1 MFYKYKCGNEIIR
14 VFVWNDDFH
23 NEVSVEDTKTQ
34 KSYDRTIREDENGNF
49 IKKRENKYLTERFSL
64 LIVDMNWRLT
74 TMNELDKLL
83 VEVDKIEDDD
93 KWLEA
98 EHDTVQ
104 QYCEDKNY
112 EMTEDEMETI
122 RSRGL
127 EESFESWIEFKEMME
142 E

>member
-1 MFYKYKCGNEIIR
+1 MSQINSFGNVDNETEISI
-14 VFVWNDDFH
+14 
-23 NEVSVEDTKTQ
+23 EE
-34 KSYDRTIREDENGNF
+34 
-49 IKKRENKYLTERFSL
+49 RENKYLTERFSL
-64 LIVDMNWRLT
+64 LIVDMNWRLA
-74 TMNELDKLL
+74 TMNELGKLL

-127 EESFESWIEFKEMME
+127 EESFESWIEFKEIME

>member
-1 MFYKYKCGNEIIR
+1 MIAMMMGLSRKGNSMIYVNGLIRFMNRFCHGDEIAISI
-14 VFVWNDDFH
+14 
-23 NEVSVEDTKTQ
+23 EE
-34 KSYDRTIREDENGNF
+34 
-49 IKKRENKYLTERFSL
+49 RENKYLTERFSL

>member
-1 MFYKYKCGNEIIR
+1 MSQINSFGNVDNETEISI
-14 VFVWNDDFH
+14 
-23 NEVSVEDTKTQ
+23 EE
-34 KSYDRTIREDENGNF
+34 
-49 IKKRENKYLTERFSL
+49 RENKYLTERFSL

-74 TMNELDKLL
+74 TMNELGKLL

>member
-1 MFYKYKCGNEIIR
+1 MGNEAEISI
-14 VFVWNDDFH
+14 
-23 NEVSVEDTKTQ
+23 EE
-34 KSYDRTIREDENGNF
+34 RED
-49 IKKRENKYLTERFSL
+49 KYLTERFSL

-74 TMNELDKLL
+74 IMNELDKLL

-142 E
+142 EWLWRSIVWHLQHMKNMK

>member
-1 MFYKYKCGNEIIR
+1 MDIWNGEIMPI
-14 VFVWNDDFH
+14 DLLKH
-23 NEVSVEDTKTQ
+23 
-34 KSYDRTIREDENGNF
+34 G
-49 IKKRENKYLTERFSL
+49 ENKYLTERFSL

>member
-1 MFYKYKCGNEIIR
+1 MCDCIYG
-14 VFVWNDDFH
+14 VWNII
-23 NEVSVEDTKTQ
+23 ETEISIE
-34 KSYDRTIREDENGNF
+34 E
-49 IKKRENKYLTERFSL
+49 RENKYLTERFSL

-74 TMNELDKLL
+74 TMNELGKLL

-112 EMTEDEMETI
+112 EMTEDEMKTI

>member
-1 MFYKYKCGNEIIR
+1 MCDCIYC
-14 VFVWNDDFH
+14 VWNII
-23 NEVSVEDTKTQ
+23 ETEISIE
-34 KSYDRTIREDENGNF
+34 E
-49 IKKRENKYLTERFSL
+49 RENKYLTERFSL

-74 TMNELDKLL
+74 TMNELGKLL

>member
-1 MFYKYKCGNEIIR
+1 MCDCIYG
-14 VFVWNDDFH
+14 VWNII
-23 NEVSVEDTKTQ
+23 ETEISL
-34 KSYDRTIREDENGNF
+34 
-49 IKKRENKYLTERFSL
+49 KKRENKYLTERFSL

>member
-1 MFYKYKCGNEIIR
+1 MCDCIYG
-14 VFVWNDDFH
+14 VWNII
-23 NEVSVEDTKTQ
+23 ETEISIEE
-34 KSYDRTIREDENGNF
+34 RED
-49 IKKRENKYLTERFSL
+49 KYLTERFSL

-74 TMNELDKLL
+74 IMNELGKLL